1 RWSEANGEGVASSGA
16 DLSQWWTVFD
26 DPVLSKLVAMAYAQ
40 NLSLRAAGVRV
51 LEAQARRGITIG
63 TLFPQTQELTGS
75 YTHIRTSGNTSIVTV
90 NGSSSES
97 FQAGFDAAWEVDLW
111 GKFRRAIEAD
121 DASLL
126 VAVAS
131 YDDVLV
137 TLVAEVASTYV
148 NVRVLDERLAVARD
162 NARVQEEGLRI
173 ARVRF
178 EAGGASQLDAQQATS
193 LLRATEAGVAEL
205 ERTQSLDSRCV
216 LLGLPPQDLTEL
228 LRGSEHVPEVPLSL
242 AVGIP
247 ADLLRQRPDIRSA
260 ERAAAAQS
268 ARIGVA
274 VAELLP
280 AFQLTGSVGLSAEQA
295 ARFFEGRSFEA
306 MAGPSFTWPVLN
318 YGRLINNV

>member
-121 DASLL
+121 DANLL
-126 VAVAS
+126 GAVAS

-148 NVRVLDERLAVARD
+148 NIRVLDERLPGARD
-162 NARVQEEGLRI
+162 NARVQEDGLRI
-173 ARVRF
+173 GRVRF
-178 EAGGASQLDAQQATS
+178 EAGGTSQLDAQQATA
-193 LLRATEAGVAEL
+193 LLRDTEAGIAEL
-205 ERTQSLDSRCV
+205 EIERTQSLDSLCV

-228 LRGSEHVPEVPLSL
+228 LRGSEHVPEVPMSL
-242 AVGIP
+242 TVGIP

-274 VAELLP
+274 AAELLP
-280 AFQLTGSVGLSAEQA
+280 AFQLTGSVGLSAEEA
-295 ARFFEGRSFEA
+295 ARFFEGRSF
-306 MAGPSFTWPVLN
+306 
-318 YGRLINNV
+318 